1 MPESDTPTAP
11 LLELENAGY
20 CQQQTEILR
29 GVDWSVF
36 PGQRWA
42 VLGPNG
48 SGKTTLLR
56 VATGFLWHSTGIARR
71 FGKELIDLA
80 ELRERTGWV
89 AADLMT
95 RIPPDEKAIETVISG
110 RRGQI
115 GLRDIWTRP
124 WHTDQDVADAQ
135 ALLEGMGLSALA
147 EKPVR
152 VLSQGEC
159 LQVLVARARMTDALL
174 LVLDEPCAGMDPG
187 VRERFLAWLGEQM
200 LGPSSAQQ
208 TMPAIAMIT
217 HHVEEVLPEFDRAL
231 LVGKGRIV
239 ASGPPSEVL
248 TAESLAATY
257 QVGVARIEE
266 HAGRKWPIWTPA

>member
-1 MPESDTPTAP
+1 MPRPALP
-11 LLELENAGY
+11 AVPFLELENVGY
-20 CQQQTEILR
+20 CQQETEILR
-29 GVDWSVF
+29 GVDWSVS

-56 VATGFLWHSTGIARR
+56 VATGFLWHSSGTARR
-71 FGKELIDLA
+71 FGKELIDLS

-95 RIPPDEKAIETVISG
+95 RIPPNEKAVETVISG
-110 RRGQI
+110 RRGQV
-115 GLRDIWTRP
+115 GLREIWNRP
-124 WHTDQDVADAQ
+124 WQTEEDIADAYR
-135 ALLEGMGLSALA
+135 LLDSMGLSPLA
-147 EKPVR
+147 EKPIS

-200 LGPSSAQQ
+200 REPSLDQRSP
-208 TMPAIAMIT
+208 PAIVMIT

-231 LVGKGRIV
+231 LVGEGRVV

-266 HAGRKWPIWTPA
+266 HAGRRWPIWTFA